1 MLTGLLAALASTIDT
16 HLTWGASYWSND
28 IYKRIIN
35 EVWLKREPS
44 SKELVIIGRLSNVLI
59 LAIALTIMA
68 NLGSIQTAWYI
79 SLLFGAGVGSVLVLR
94 WVWERINLYSELTAM
109 ATSLIVAPIIL
120 FTVNDRSEERRVGKE
135 CRSRWS
141 PYH

>member
-1 MLTGLLAALASTIDT
+1 MALLVIYPYDPATASGEAFVASREILFATGIKDLLPVGIKGLMLTGLLAALASTIDT

-68 NLGSIQTAWYI
+68 NLGSIQT
-79 SLLFGAGVGSVLVLR
+79 LLL
-94 WVWERINLYSELTAM
+94 
-109 ATSLIVAPIIL
+109 
-120 FTVNDRSEERRVGKE
+120 
-135 CRSRWS
+135 
-141 PYH
+141 